1 MMLTEFV
8 ENWFC
13 GRQSTRVA
21 LDGSGELC
29 YTQLLAQS

>member
-8 ENWFC
+8 EYWFS
-13 GRQSTRVA
+13 RMKSMRVA

-29 YTQLLAQS
+29 YAQLPAQS